1 MYLVCENMTRY
12 LENLIA
18 AFSMSVSMLCAL
30 NMHVRAVSE
39 SQSKLCYHLPS
50 SYLKQKWMD
59 ISLSSI

>member
-50 SYLKQKWMD
+50 SYLKQK
-59 ISLSSI
+59 